1 MIYRVDTATLA
12 GWEDCWTENEGPR
25 RFATVEEAEAAITDH
40 LQSLRE
46 AGKSAER
53 EDFRIR
59 EEPENRLFAR
69 VVGRLEDCRIEPL
82 HDPLHIFGAILMAV
96 PVIPEDTVQDVR
108 DTLTTM
114 LGVHVAGLDYRLSES
129 QTPYTAE
136 DCLKAASVFCQHRQA
151 DEIFDSSAQPYDEDA
166 GMSPTCAIVQVIAID
181 DQCAALDLYYEALGR
196 LEGRE
201 TLEGFIPFSYRADT
215 CVKAS
220 NGVLYSRM
228 EVLEDAAPDYVD
240 TAETVLFGALFDR
253 IQAEQAEKGQTLSW

>member
-1 MIYRVDTATLA
+1 MIYRVDTKTLD

-25 RFATVEEAEAAITDH
+25 RFASVDEAEAAIADH
-40 LQSLRE
+40 LQALHE
-46 AGKSAER
+46 AGKSADR
-53 EDFRIR
+53 EDFRI
-59 EEPENRLFAR
+59 EGEPENRLFAR
-69 VVGRLEDCRIEPL
+69 VVGRLADCRFEPL
-82 HDPLHIFGAILMAV
+82 HDPLHIFGAILLSV

-114 LGVHVAGLDYRLSES
+114 LGVHLERLDYRLSES

-136 DCLKAASVFCQHRQA
+136 DCQKAASAFCQHRQA
-151 DEIFDSSAQPYDEDA
+151 DEIFDSAAQPFDEDE

-181 DQCAALDLYYEALGR
+181 NQCAALDLYHEALGR

-215 CVKAS
+215 CVQAS

-228 EVLEDAAPDYVD
+228 EVLEGEAPEYVE
-240 TAETVLFGALFDR
+240 TAQTMLFGDLFDKM
-253 IQAEQAEKGQTLSW
+253 QAEQAVKGQTLSW